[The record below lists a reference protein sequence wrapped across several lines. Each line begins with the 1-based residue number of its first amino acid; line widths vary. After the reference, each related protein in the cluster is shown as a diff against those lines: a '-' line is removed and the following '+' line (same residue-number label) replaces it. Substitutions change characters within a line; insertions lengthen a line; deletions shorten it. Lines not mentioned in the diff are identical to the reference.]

1 MNVKAISR
9 NVGYALLVSAL
20 FMFLSI
26 LVSLH
31 DKDEALVPL
40 LISFIL
46 TFTIGIFPFIF
57 VYKNSAISLKDGFLI
72 ITLSWLM
79 SFVFGMLPYA
89 LWGGPF
95 TLANAWFESVSGF
108 TTTGATILADIEA
121 LPRSLLFWRSS
132 THFIGG
138 LGVVVF
144 LLLILPNASPIRSRL
159 TSMELSS
166 LSKGGYQTRAN
177 KTTNIFAY
185 VLKSLP
191 SQIAT
196 PVSVISV
203 ILKSRSIPLE

>member
-57 VYKNSAISLKDGFLI
+57 VHNNPAISLKDGFLI

-95 TLANAWFESVSGF
+95 TLANA
-108 TTTGATILADIEA
+108 
-121 LPRSLLFWRSS
+121 
-132 THFIGG
+132 
-138 LGVVVF
+138 
-144 LLLILPNASPIRSRL
+144 
-159 TSMELSS
+159 
-166 LSKGGYQTRAN
+166 
-177 KTTNIFAY
+177 
-185 VLKSLP
+185 
-191 SQIAT
+191 
-196 PVSVISV
+196 
-203 ILKSRSIPLE
+203 